1 MEFRSLVV
9 FSFRLYVGIT
19 IETKGLLFIRYIPA
33 GCLGGAKLM
42 VFCFSI
48 LILNKGF
55 ENRLTIM
62 TVEYELVIFLIQIP
76 NLISIRIQKKPLNA
90 LNIVFITI

>member
-1 MEFRSLVV
+1 
-9 FSFRLYVGIT
+9 
-19 IETKGLLFIRYIPA
+19 
-33 GCLGGAKLM
+33 M
-42 VFCFSI
+42 VFCFPI

-76 NLISIRIQKKPLNA
+76 NLISIRIQKKSLNA
-90 LNIVFITI
+90 LNVVFITI